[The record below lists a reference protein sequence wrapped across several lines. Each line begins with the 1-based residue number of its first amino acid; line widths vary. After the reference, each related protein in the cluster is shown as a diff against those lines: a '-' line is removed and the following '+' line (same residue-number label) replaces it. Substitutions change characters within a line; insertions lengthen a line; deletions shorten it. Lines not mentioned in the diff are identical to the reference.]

1 MTSIKGLRILKMFL
15 FMLIGVMLIGSSAL
29 AQEDLAK
36 QSQNPVANMIS
47 VPFENNTYFDVGPT
61 EKWANGLFVKPV
73 YPLSI
78 GKVNLINRLIIPVIY
93 LKGQDA
99 VTVEGNEDE
108 DPTLG
113 KVQVFPGSS
122 NKFGLGNIQYQ
133 AFFSPAN
140 PGKMIWGLG
149 PAFEF
154 PTNTDSRL
162 GTDTWS
168 AGPSFVVL
176 TMPGK
181 WVIGLLAQNIWDF
194 AGKSNEPDVNRSTIQ
209 PILNYNIGQGWY
221 LSSTPVLGVNW
232 EASSGEKW
240 TVPVGGGVGRLMR
253 FDKQPV
259 DFKLASYWYADAPR
273 FGPDWSL
280 QFTVKLLF
288 PKT

>member
-1 MTSIKGLRILKMFL
+1 MYKNITGHRFMKILLLFL
-15 FMLIGVMLIGSSAL
+15 VAVLLAGHHAL

-73 YPLSI
+73 YPLSL
-78 GKVNLINRLIIPVIY
+78 GKLNLINRLIIPVIY
-93 LKGQDA
+93 LKGQDSISR
-99 VTVEGNEDE
+99 ESDD
-108 DPTLG
+108 DPVLG
-113 KVQVFPGSS
+113 KIQVFPGSS

-133 AFFSPAN
+133 GFISPAN
-140 PGKMIWGLG
+140 PGKVTWGLG
-149 PAFEF
+149 PVFEF
-154 PTNTDSRL
+154 PTNTNSRL

-168 AGPSFVVL
+168 IGPTMVVL

-181 WVIGLLAQNIWDF
+181 WVLGFVTQNIWDF
-194 AGKSNEPDVNRSTIQ
+194 AGKSGEPSVSRFTFQ
-209 PILNYNIGQGWY
+209 PILNYMIGQGWY
-221 LSSTPVLGVNW
+221 LTSGPIIAANW

-240 TVPVGGGVGRLMR
+240 TVPVGGGGGRLMQ
-253 FDKQPV
+253 FGKQPI

-280 QFTVKLLF
+280 QFTVKFLF
-288 PKT
+288 PKK